1 MLNFLLISFGVMVD
15 SNTQNFIIL
24 HNIKGDFMI
33 TFSSELFFQI
43 INTIFLIFIFV
54 IGYKVFA
61 ILSNTLCKILRDDKF
76 NLKK

>member
-1 MLNFLLISFGVMVD
+1 
-15 SNTQNFIIL
+15 
-24 HNIKGDFMI
+24 MI

>member
-1 MLNFLLISFGVMVD
+1 
-15 SNTQNFIIL
+15 
-24 HNIKGDFMI
+24 MI
-33 TFSSELFFQI
+33 TFSAELFFQI

-61 ILSNTLCKILRDDKF
+61 ILSNALCKILRDDKF